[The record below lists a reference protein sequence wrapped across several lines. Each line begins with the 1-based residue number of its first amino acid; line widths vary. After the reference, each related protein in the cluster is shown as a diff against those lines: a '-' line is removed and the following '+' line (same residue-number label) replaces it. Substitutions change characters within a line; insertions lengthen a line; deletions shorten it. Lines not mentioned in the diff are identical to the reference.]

1 MVDPIIEV
9 VNSQVGVLILTGVMV
24 LVAGIVAA
32 LFELTKPKPEESSEG
47 EKLNPYLAGEP
58 ESVVTR
64 VDAPIDALYW
74 GFAKGW
80 GKKLYNYL
88 REVMHSGN
96 LNDWCSYMSLW
107 MGIGSLIALVG
118 IVAYIIWGWSA
129 W

>member
-1 MVDPIIEV
+1 MVDPIVEV
-9 VNSQVGVLILTGVMV
+9 VNSQIGVLILTGVMV

-32 LFELTKPKPEESSEG
+32 LFELTKPKHAEGGES
-47 EKLNPYLAGEP
+47 EKYNPYLAGEA
-58 ESVVTR
+58 ESVVSR

-74 GFAKGW
+74 GFVKGW
-80 GKKLYNYL
+80 GKKLYLYL

-96 LNDWCSYMSLW
+96 LNDWGSYMSLW